1 MLHWRRAQLASSP
14 SFYDRGRSGEGAGP
28 FLGACKRSQ
37 SVTQNSPRCFVI
49 GDDQVPLIRGA
60 ARIYENRTHST
71 MSYPSCSMRH
81 EEASKCELKPFT
93 RVMKLWLGDLD
104 SNQD

>member
-1 MLHWRRAQLASSP
+1 
-14 SFYDRGRSGEGAGP
+14 
-28 FLGACKRSQ
+28 
-37 SVTQNSPRCFVI
+37 
-49 GDDQVPLIRGA
+49 
-60 ARIYENRTHST
+60 

-93 RVMKLWLGDLD
+93 HVMKLWLGDLD